1 MLASAPHPYHVE
13 MKGHDCDGGPFIE
26 ELRGASGGIHGAP
39 LCAPKNELQRRRFP
53 ENFQKRLKIGK

>member
-13 MKGHDCDGGPFIE
+13 MKGHNCDGGPFIE

-39 LCAPKNELQRRRFP
+39 LCAPKNELQHGRFP
-53 ENFQKRLKIGK
+53 GNFQKRLKIGR